1 MSVLVEFVSE
11 RKVVKTYNSIPEAQ
25 IVKEKLIAI
34 RNKWNKNEKLD
45 LKWLWV
51 KITYY
56 MVADPFLPL
65 TLRVKKDNVTVF
77 SQLVWK
83 NTVK

>member
-1 MSVLVEFVSE
+1 MSIVVESVSE
-11 RKVVKTYNSIPEAQ
+11 RKVVMTYNSIPEAQ

-34 RNKWNKNEKLD
+34 RNEWNKNEKLD

-83 NTVK
+83 NTTK

>member
-1 MSVLVEFVSE
+1 MSVVVEFVSE
-11 RKVVKTYNSIPEAQ
+11 RKVVMTYNSIPEAQ

-34 RNKWNKNEKLD
+34 RNEWNKNEKLD

-83 NTVK
+83 NTTK

>member
-1 MSVLVEFVSE
+1 MSIVVEFVSE
-11 RKVVKTYNSIPEAQ
+11 RKVVMTYNSIPEAK

-34 RNKWNKNEKLD
+34 RNEWNKNEKLD

-83 NTVK
+83 NTTK

>member
-1 MSVLVEFVSE
+1 MSIVVEFVSE
-11 RKVVKTYNSIPEAQ
+11 RKVVMTYNSIPEAQ

-34 RNKWNKNEKLD
+34 RNEWNKNEKLD

-83 NTVK
+83 NTTK

>member
-1 MSVLVEFVSE
+1 MSIVVEFVSE
-11 RKVVKTYNSIPEAQ
+11 RKVVMTYNSIPEAQ
-25 IVKEKLIAI
+25 IVKEKLIEI
-34 RNKWNKNEKLD
+34 RNEWNKNEKLD

-83 NTVK
+83 NTTK

>member
-1 MSVLVEFVSE
+1 MSIVVEFVSE
-11 RKVVKTYNSIPEAQ
+11 RKVVMTYNSIPEAQ

-34 RNKWNKNEKLD
+34 RNEWNKNEKLD

-83 NTVK
+83 NTTI

>member
-34 RNKWNKNEKLD
+34 RNEWNKNEKLD

-83 NTVK
+83 NTTK